1 MKTQGDVTEKMR
13 MILVD
18 WLVEVREGGEMIQI
32 QSRVENPSTRLTSLA
47 DPSGSSIHSGRRLTR
62 CNASAELPRVR
73 EVHWKFKL
81 SPETLFL
88 TVHLLDRSR
97 GETAADLRHAAQH
110 IRHID
115 PNPVN
120 TF

>member
-1 MKTQGDVTEKMR
+1 MPTATSATLQPF
-13 MILVD
+13 
-18 WLVEVREGGEMIQI
+18 
-32 QSRVENPSTRLTSLA
+32 SR
-47 DPSGSSIHSGRRLTR
+47 
-62 CNASAELPRVR
+62 ASR